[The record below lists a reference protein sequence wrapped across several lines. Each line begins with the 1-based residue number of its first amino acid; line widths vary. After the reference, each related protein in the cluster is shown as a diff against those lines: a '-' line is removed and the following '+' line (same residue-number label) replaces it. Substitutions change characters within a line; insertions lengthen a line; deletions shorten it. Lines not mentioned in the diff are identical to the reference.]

1 MHNMAMAVEIACGT
15 LSAPVAALSI
25 SGHVAGSDATTKDSF
40 QKCTASETMTGI
52 GANMHAISA
61 TDAKLK
67 LATLLSKAQREPVM
81 IRHNH
86 RDVAV
91 MLSATEYHRLNH
103 GPVAAQRMVLDPK
116 LAALLDASD

>member
-1 MHNMAMAVEIACGT
+1 
-15 LSAPVAALSI
+15 
-25 SGHVAGSDATTKDSF
+25 
-40 QKCTASETMTGI
+40 
-52 GANMHAISA
+52 MHAISA

-91 MLSATEYHRLNH
+91 MLSATEYRRLNH
-103 GPVAAQRMVLDPK
+103 SASQRTVIDPK

>member
-1 MHNMAMAVEIACGT
+1 MLAMTLSAIPGM
-15 LSAPVAALSI
+15 LSAPVASLSI

-61 TDAKLK
+61 TDTKLK

-91 MLSATEYHRLNH
+91 MLSATEYRRLND
-103 GPVAAQRMVLDPK
+103 GPVAASQRAVIDPK

>member
-1 MHNMAMAVEIACGT
+1 MITTVTVASGR
-15 LSAPVAALSI
+15 LSTPVASLSI
-25 SGHVAGSDATTKDSF
+25 SGHVAGSDATTKVSF
-40 QKCTASETMTGI
+40 QKCAASETMTGI
-52 GANMHAISA
+52 GAHMHAISA

-91 MLSATEYHRLNH
+91 MLSATEYRRLND
-103 GPVAAQRMVLDPK
+103 GPVAASQRTVIDPT

>member
-1 MHNMAMAVEIACGT
+1 MT
-15 LSAPVAALSI
+15 LSAIPDLLSALVASLSI
-25 SGHVAGSDATTKDSF
+25 SGHIAGSDATTNDLF
-40 QKCTASETMTGI
+40 PKCTVSETMTGI
-52 GANMHAISA
+52 GATMHAISA

-91 MLSATEYHRLNH
+91 MLSATEYRRLSD
-103 GPVAAQRMVLDPK
+103 GPVAASQRMVIDPK

>member
-1 MHNMAMAVEIACGT
+1 
-15 LSAPVAALSI
+15 
-25 SGHVAGSDATTKDSF
+25 
-40 QKCTASETMTGI
+40 MTRI
-52 GANMHAISA
+52 GAHMHAISA

-91 MLSATEYHRLNH
+91 MLSATEYRRLND
-103 GPVAAQRMVLDPK
+103 GPVAASQRTVIDPK

>member
-1 MHNMAMAVEIACGT
+1 MSPP
-15 LSAPVAALSI
+15 LSAPVAPLSI

-40 QKCTASETMTGI
+40 PNCTAFETMSGI
-52 GANMHAISA
+52 GANMTAISA

-67 LATLLSKAQREPVM
+67 LATLLNQAQRGPIM
-81 IRHNH
+81 IRQNH

-91 MLSATEYHRLNH
+91 MLSATEYRRLH
-103 GPVAAQRMVLDPK
+103 EGPQVATSRHAIIDPK